1 MSLQHF
7 LAILRARW
15 MIAASTLGIVVI
27 TALVLSLVL
36 PKRYTATGKI
46 MIDPR
51 AADPVAGMMF
61 NGQMPPSYI
70 GTQVDILTSERVA
83 QRVIKAIKLDEN
95 ATLKEQWTE
104 ATKGQGSYMSWL
116 ADLLTLNLS
125 VKQSRESNAIEV
137 SYLAADPNFA
147 AALTNAYMKAYID
160 TSIEMR
166 VEPAKQYAAMFEE
179 QTQTLRAK
187 LEAAQARLSAYQQDK
202 RLMATDERLDIESA
216 RLNELSSQ
224 LVMVQAAGYE
234 SSSRQAQANGNSDKM
249 QEVLGN
255 PLIAGVKAD
264 ILRGESRLKELQS
277 RFGDEHPQVM
287 ESRAN
292 LNELRVRL
300 DQEVRRVTSG
310 VGVSNT
316 VNQSR
321 ESQIRS
327 ALEAQRQ
334 RVLALRAV
342 RDQANVLVKDVDNAQ
357 RAFDNLTAKFNQS
370 ALESRANQ
378 TNITVLKEASP
389 PVSHSYPKLWINL
402 ALALVLGTA
411 LACVAAVG
419 IEMTDPRVRTD
430 SQILGVRLLATIPD
444 AIFDRVSKA
453 HVALQL
459 ESTSQKLIG
468 NS

>member
-277 RFGDEHPQVM
+277 RYGDEHPQVM

>member
-1 MSLQHF
+1 
-7 LAILRARW
+7 
-15 MIAASTLGIVVI
+15 
-27 TALVLSLVL
+27 
-36 PKRYTATGKI
+36 
-46 MIDPR
+46 
-51 AADPVAGMMF
+51 
-61 NGQMPPSYI
+61 
-70 GTQVDILTSERVA
+70 
-83 QRVIKAIKLDEN
+83 
-95 ATLKEQWTE
+95 
-104 ATKGQGSYMSWL
+104 
-116 ADLLTLNLS
+116 
-125 VKQSRESNAIEV
+125 
-137 SYLAADPNFA
+137 
-147 AALTNAYMKAYID
+147 
-160 TSIEMR
+160 
-166 VEPAKQYAAMFEE
+166 
-179 QTQTLRAK
+179 
-187 LEAAQARLSAYQQDK
+187 
-202 RLMATDERLDIESA
+202 
-216 RLNELSSQ
+216 
-224 LVMVQAAGYE
+224 VMVQAAGYE

-277 RFGDEHPQVM
+277 RYGDEHPQVM

-321 ESQIRS
+321 ESQIRA

-430 SQILGVRLLATIPD
+430 SQILGVRLLATLPD